1 MTSSS
6 FSFGILEHGL
16 ARYFEVLPEDTARF
30 RARIKQLQRLEF
42 PSGVNVGRGVKM
54 PYNNEHLL
62 KLVLAFEL
70 IDNGMTA
77 KPATKLVE
85 NQWARFR
92 AGLGAVAMADPKSSY
107 VYADIYPNVLSDS
120 TGKSATVLIEDE
132 SSRKNSL
139 QLTRWGR
146 VSFLSVCLTSL
157 FARLVKQT
165 EESRR
170 LGNYFMYLE
179 LREWFDEEIEFDAL
193 TEGRDWYR
201 LGQFNEQ
208 GKLKIFDHGNT

>member
-6 FSFGILEHGL
+6 FSFGILEHAL

-77 KPATKLVE
+77 KPATQLVE
-85 NQWARFR
+85 KQWARFR
-92 AGLGAVAMADPKSSY
+92 SGLGAVAMADPKSSY
-107 VYADIYPNVLSDS
+107 VYADVYPNALSDS
-120 TGKSATVLIEDE
+120 TGETAVVMIEDE
-132 SSRKNSL
+132 NSRMNSV
-139 QLTRWGR
+139 QPTRWGR
-146 VSFLSVCLTSL
+146 VSFLSVCLTAL

-165 EESRR
+165 EESRK
-170 LGNYFMYLE
+170 LGNYFMFLE
-179 LREWFDEEIEFDAL
+179 LREWFDDEIEFDPL
-193 TEGRDWYR
+193 SEEGSWYR
-201 LGQFNEQ
+201 LGRFDDK
-208 GKLKIFDHGNT
+208 GVLKAFSNGDT